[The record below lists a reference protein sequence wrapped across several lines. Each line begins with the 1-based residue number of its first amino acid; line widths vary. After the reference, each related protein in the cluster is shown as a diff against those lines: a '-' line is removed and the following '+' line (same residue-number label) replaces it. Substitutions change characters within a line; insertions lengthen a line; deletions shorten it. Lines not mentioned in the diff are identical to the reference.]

1 MNREIET
8 VDTPFGPVRV
18 KVCTY
23 GGIVKRSPEY
33 EDLKRI
39 AGETGKSFMEIEAAV
54 YKYL

>member
-23 GGIVKRSPEY
+23 GGIVEAQPEY

-39 AGETGKSFMEIEAAV
+39 AGETGKNFMEIEAAV